1 MHHLILGS
9 RAQGTNSEGLVFFPP
24 RSAMLRRKMWDELR
38 E

>member
-9 RAQGTNSEGLVFFPP
+9 KAQDIKSEGLVFFPP
-24 RSAMLRRKMWDELR
+24 RSALVRRKVWDELR